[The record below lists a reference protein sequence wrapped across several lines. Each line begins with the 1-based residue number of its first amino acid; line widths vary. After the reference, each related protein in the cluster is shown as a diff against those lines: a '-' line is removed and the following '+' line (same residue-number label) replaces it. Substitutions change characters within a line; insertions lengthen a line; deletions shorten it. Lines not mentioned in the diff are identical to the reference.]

1 MTSEESLTRAR
12 AGDRAAFDDLVKVH
26 ARELRA
32 HCYRMLASTQD
43 ADDAVQEAL
52 LGAWNGIAQ
61 FEGRS
66 SLRSWLY
73 TIATNACL
81 RLVAQRPRRLLSSDY
96 AAPREPDADLGE
108 PVAGPIWVEPCNDF
122 GTNAEGADSRQ
133 AQRESLELA
142 FVAALQ
148 YLPGTQ
154 RAALILCDVMD
165 FSAAEAATALDTSVQ
180 AVNSALQRARV
191 SLATRANATSQGSEL
206 LRLGDDGQ
214 RALVSA
220 FSAAWQRSDVA
231 GLVKLLTHDARLT
244 MPPLPAWFD
253 GRDSV
258 ARFFAVRIFATPW
271 RLVPIRPNGQLGFA
285 CYQLDPASGIFR
297 LGAVNALNL
306 RSGEI
311 SAISGFLDPRVHA
324 EFGLPET
331 FSENLCRER

>member
-1 MTSEESLTRAR
+1 MPSEESLTRAR
-12 AGDRAAFDDLVKVH
+12 GGDRAAFDELVKVH

-43 ADDAVQEAL
+43 ADDALQEAL

-81 RLVAQRPRRLLSSDY
+81 RLIAQRPRRLLSSDY
-96 AAPREPDADLGE
+96 SPARGPDADLGE
-108 PVAGPIWVEPCNDF
+108 PVAGPIWVEPCNDL
-122 GTNAEGADSRQ
+122 GTADSRH
-133 AQRESLELA
+133 AQRESLELS

-180 AVNSALQRARV
+180 AVNSALQRARA
-191 SLATRANATSQGSEL
+191 SLATRANATSQRSER

-220 FSAAWQRSDVA
+220 FSTAWQRSDVA
-231 GLVKLLTHDARLT
+231 ALVKLLTHDARLT

-258 ARFFAVRIFATPW
+258 AGFFAARIFATPW

-297 LGAVNALNL
+297 LGAVNALSL

-324 EFGLPET
+324 EFGLPQT
-331 FSENLCRER
+331 FSENLSRER